1 MSVKAP
7 NTTPSEPEWFD
18 LPDPSGRT
26 DSGEVGLRFTCTQC
40 GHCCTGPAGFVF
52 FKDHEADAMARAK
65 GVSREVFDARYTRD
79 TPLGRSLKEHK
90 TEHGYDCVFLTRDER
105 TGITGCS
112 VYASRPEQC
121 RTWPFWGSN
130 LRGKH
135 AWRRASEGCPGM
147 DTGKL
152 HSPAHIRITRDR
164 VEI

>member
-65 GVSREVFDARYTRD
+65 GVSRESLTPATPATRPWGARS
-79 TPLGRSLKEHK
+79 RSTKPS
-90 TEHGYDCVFLTRDER
+90 
-105 TGITGCS
+105 TGTT
-112 VYASRPEQC
+112 AS
-121 RTWPFWGSN
+121 S
-130 LRGKH
+130 
-135 AWRRASEGCPGM
+135 
-147 DTGKL
+147 
-152 HSPAHIRITRDR
+152 
-164 VEI
+164 